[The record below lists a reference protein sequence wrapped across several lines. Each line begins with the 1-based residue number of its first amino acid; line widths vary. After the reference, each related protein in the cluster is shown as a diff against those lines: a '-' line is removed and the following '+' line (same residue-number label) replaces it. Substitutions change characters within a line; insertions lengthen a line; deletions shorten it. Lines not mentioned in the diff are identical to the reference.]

1 MGHGYSIYPQYID
14 GFTYKQNITDDVIA
28 KDINELQDGIESVQ
42 ITLGTNPQGSKATVA
57 ERLDQ
62 SMDSSG
68 NITTA
73 STTSDYFQIDS
84 DGTSSTPYLSFSGS
98 YDKRLTWNNNTSRFE
113 FGTNCYIGGSL
124 VLAST
129 LSGISTLTAT
139 TGNITTVSA
148 TTVGATTGNITT
160 VSATTVGATTG
171 NITTVNATTG
181 NITTVASTTIGA
193 TTGNITTVSATTVGA
208 TTGNITTVNA
218 TTVNATN
225 GQGIF
230 PIGGVVAVFTAI
242 AGSSSPSV
250 ANGWALCNGTTP
262 ASQGVSSPA
271 ISATMPN
278 INNGAFVRGAT
289 SSWTTGGASGGAD
302 SVTIGSANLPTHTH
316 DIAHGHANSFAVSA
330 VALGGTTSFASTGHT
345 HTMSSHTHT
354 GPSHTH
360 SGVTGTESATH
371 THGAGTGTSSLIT
384 QFRTTADTF
393 LSWKE
398 VSADAWTYNYQVGI
412 NPRAGGSA
420 LVSTGIQ
427 VQGNT
432 TTESATH
439 THSIG
444 ADGTGATGTNNGATA
459 GPSATASISVS
470 GGVLSGAVTSLGT
483 TASGNGGFA
492 NTATATLPVYF
503 SACYYMRVK

>member
-148 TTVGATTGNITT
+148 TTV
-160 VSATTVGATTG
+160 
-171 NITTVNATTG
+171 
-181 NITTVASTTIGA
+181 GA